1 MRREESAGGV
11 VFRRSGDSVEVLVIS
26 PMYARRWHLPKGH
39 REPGEDPRITA
50 LREVWEEGGVEADCL
65 AEIGEIVYSFV
76 HQQET
81 VEKRVRFFL
90 MVYRRGKPEDHDL
103 EVRAARFVPYPE
115 VLAWLSFENER
126 AMVREGYTRLQHLR
140 PDWFTREDRIPSG
153 H

>member
-11 VFRRSGDSVEVLVIS
+11 VFRRGQNAIEVLVIS

-65 AEIGEIVYSFV
+65 EELGEIVYSFV

-81 VEKRVRFFL
+81 VEKHVRFFL
-90 MVYRRGKPEDHDL
+90 MAYRGGVPENHDL
-103 EVRAARFVPYPE
+103 EVRAARFIPYPD
-115 VLAWLSFENER
+115 VLTWLSFENER
-126 AMVREGYTRLQHLR
+126 ALVRQGYLRLARYR
-140 PDWFTREDRIPSG
+140 PEWFTREDTIPSG